1 VRLGVDAVLD
11 AGELRPGDVDVHEG
25 VVTRVDL
32 PPAGSG
38 LLASRG
44 FVDLQVNGFA
54 GVDLL
59 SADEEQLRTLQR
71 ALTAT
76 GVQAWQPTLITAAED
91 DTLRAI
97 RMLSTAP
104 DPADGAR
111 SLGIHLE
118 GPFLS
123 PEQLGTH
130 PAGHRRDPDRA
141 LLRRLLDAGRTTYVT
156 LAPELP
162 GASGLLDELSARGIT
177 VSLGHTAADAATAH
191 AAFDRGARTVTHL
204 FNAMAPFRPRSPGVV
219 GVALTREDVVVQL
232 IVDGHHLA
240 PETVRLVTRAARGR
254 FALVTDATAAA
265 GLGDGTYRLGEVELH
280 VRGGAV
286 RRQDGTLAG
295 SALTMP
301 DAVANLVSLGVPL
314 PEAVSAA
321 THVPA
326 RLVGHGELAELRP
339 GVPADLIV
347 LDGSGTL
354 RRTLLRGEELP
365 RS

>member
-11 AGELRPGDVDVHEG
+11 AGWLRSGDVEVHDG
-25 VVTRVDL
+25 LVTTVGL

-38 LLASRG
+38 LVASRG

-59 SADEEQLRTLQR
+59 TADEAELRTLRR
-71 ALTAT
+71 ALAAT
-76 GVQAWQPTLITAAED
+76 GVQAWQPTLITSAEE

-97 RMLSTAP
+97 RVLSTTSDEP
-104 DPADGAR
+104 DGAR

-123 PEQLGTH
+123 PERLGTH
-130 PAGHRRDPDRA
+130 PPAHRRDPDLA
-141 LLRRLLDAGRTTYVT
+141 LLRRLLDAGPTTYVT

-162 GASGLLDELSARGIT
+162 GATGLLDELRARGIT

-204 FNAMAPFRPRSPGVV
+204 FNAMAPFQPRSPGVV
-219 GVALTREDVVVQL
+219 GAALSRDDVVVQL

-240 PETVRLVTRAARGR
+240 PETVRLVTRAARNR

-265 GLGDGTYRLGEVELH
+265 GLGEGTYRLGEVELH

-301 DAVANLVSLGVPL
+301 EAVANLVSLGVPL
-314 PEAVSAA
+314 AEAVSAA

-326 RLVGHGELAELRP
+326 RLVGHEELADLRP
-339 GVPADLIV
+339 GVPADLVV

-354 RRTLLRGEELP
+354 RRTLLRGEEVP
-365 RS
+365 PS